1 MIASISKEALSRKG
15 KQTSLFELR
24 SYYVSNKDHMQYDE
38 YRAKGYNIGSGAIES
53 ANKYIVGQR
62 LKLSGMQW
70 TISHANALIHLRCKY
85 YEGCWEKFWDDLKL
99 KDYLDHGLIKK
110 YKAA

>member
-1 MIASISKEALSRKG
+1 MK
-15 KQTSLFELR
+15 
-24 SYYVSNKDHMQYDE
+24 YNE
-38 YRAKGYNIGSGAIES
+38 YRSKGYNIGSGAIES

-85 YEGCWEKFWDDLKL
+85 YEGNWDIFWDDMNL
-99 KDYLDHGLIKK
+99 KDYLDHNLIQKS
-110 YKAA
+110 KAA